1 MTNKHRTVW
10 VIVLADGD
18 SDAIRVGVPGAHAA
32 RVWPPKPYRLRNGGP
47 SLLQA
52 LVRRAVDLVPRER
65 IVVVVNRADRRYW
78 EAQLSGSNPW
88 SAVVQPEHR
97 GTGFSVLLPL
107 LVIARIDPK
116 GMVVFLSP
124 HHDAQ
129 DDDMLAAALRHAAAM
144 EGTDCDRLTMLCTST
159 TAPDPGLGYLNS
171 PAVSGVGM
179 RPDVSHFE
187 ESSRELT
194 ARLLQASR
202 GWETGIFSGCLQ
214 AVLNLYPRH
223 VPGLLRNLQ
232 AVVKYWADPRVPSS
246 KLQQLYAHHPAI
258 DFWHDVLRLQPARV
272 HFLAVPRACTDVSTL
287 GTARRND
294 GRSVP
299 GLDPLAPAPSDT
311 HAVEVTSARNP
322 AHPVSWAHV

>member
-1 MTNKHRTVW
+1 MTNKQRSVW
-10 VIVLADGD
+10 VVVLADGD
-18 SDAIRVGVPGAHAA
+18 GARPGVLGATGDCDAA
-32 RVWPPKPYRLRNGGP
+32 PKQICPINGGP
-47 SLLQA
+47 SLLQRS
-52 LVRRAVDLVPRER
+52 LERAASLVPREQ
-65 IVVVVNRADRRYW
+65 IVVVVSRAHRRYW
-78 EAQLSGSNPW
+78 EAQLPGSNPW

-107 LVIARIDPK
+107 LVIARIDPTA
-116 GMVVFLSP
+116 MVVVLSS

-194 ARLLQASR
+194 ARLLQASS
-202 GWETGIFSGCLQ
+202 GWQTGIFSGCLQ

-223 VPGLLRNLQ
+223 VPGLLRNVQ
-232 AVVKYWADPRVPSS
+232 AVVTYWADPRVPSA
-246 KLQQLYAHHPAI
+246 KLDQ
-258 DFWHDVLRLQPARV
+258 
-272 HFLAVPRACTDVSTL
+272 
-287 GTARRND
+287 
-294 GRSVP
+294 
-299 GLDPLAPAPSDT
+299 
-311 HAVEVTSARNP
+311 
-322 AHPVSWAHV
+322 